1 MYNLFRGL
9 SGSHGLASSGKV
21 LTPKGCSEAAVQ
33 INIWNR
39 PSGKS
44 LMFCGR
50 HMAWLLGWP
59 INEAFHSCP
68 DSRNGKP
75 RGQTSVWLPR
85 LLCERARLLC
95 ERALSSVFQAPV
107 SFTAQKRAC
116 VCSCSQ
122 QWGAWGSALAS
133 GCFPA
138 PSQVP
143 TRLAATSRMHA
154 SSPIWMLVLCWHVS
168 QGKRTAHSLIGWL
181 LSGDVYIFIGGR
193 GELDHQILEE
203 IVQIHSTY

>member
-9 SGSHGLASSGKV
+9 SGSHGLASFGKV
-21 LTPKGCSEAAVQ
+21 LTPKGCSEATVQ
-33 INIWNR
+33 INIWNW

-44 LMFCGR
+44 LMVCGR
-50 HMAWLLGWP
+50 HMAWLLGGP

-68 DSRNGKP
+68 DSRKGKP
-75 RGQTSVWLPR
+75 RSQTSVWRPR
-85 LLCERARLLC
+85 LLCERAR
-95 ERALSSVFQAPV
+95 SSVFQAPV

-143 TRLAATSRMHA
+143 TILAATLLMHA
-154 SSPIWMLVLCWHVS
+154 SSHHLDACAVLACS
-168 QGKRTAHSLIGWL
+168 IGKENGTLTYRVTFKWRCI
-181 LSGDVYIFIGGR
+181 YIGG
-193 GELDHQILEE
+193 GGVGLDHQILKEM
-203 IVQIHSTY
+203 VQIHNTC